1 MPRVAYTVIA
11 SFPDR
16 SIADEFVDWLRGGHV
31 RAVMA
36 GGATSATIVRLD
48 PDSPPAGSVG
58 GLGGL
63 GGAAS
68 APIAQHRVEVR
79 YEFPSRADFQRYVD
93 VHAPALR
100 SEGLTK
106 FGPARGVIFSRT
118 LGDIV

>member
-1 MPRVAYTVIA
+1 MTRVAYTVTA

-16 SIADEFVDWLRGGHV
+16 SIADEFVEWLRGGHV

-48 PDSPPAGSVG
+48 PDSPGAGATG
-58 GLGGL
+58 GTGGL

-68 APIAQHRVEVR
+68 APIARHRVEVR
-79 YEFPSRADFQRYVD
+79 YEFPSRADFQRYTD

-100 SEGLTK
+100 SEGLAK
-106 FGPARGVIFSRT
+106 FGPRRAVEFSRT